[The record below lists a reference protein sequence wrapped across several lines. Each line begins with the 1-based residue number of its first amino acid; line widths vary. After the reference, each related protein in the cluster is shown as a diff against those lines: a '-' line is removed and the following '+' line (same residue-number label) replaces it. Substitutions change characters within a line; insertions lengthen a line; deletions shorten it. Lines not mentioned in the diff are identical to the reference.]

1 MKILSHLLQFDFF
14 NPLFT
19 PASENVERPA
29 EPAPHA
35 QELTPSLPPPI
46 DELRDQAKQLLQ
58 SVGAAALAERM
69 ILRWNPRLRNTAGM
83 AYPGRGL
90 ITLNPRLAEFGA
102 AEIDRTIRHELA
114 HLLAHDRAGR
124 RRIDP
129 HGKEWKQ
136 ACRDLGLVDEKRTHD
151 LPLPRHKQRPRHF
164 YRCPGC
170 GLELKR
176 VKPLRKQSACAVCCR
191 AHSRGRFDVRFRFV
205 RTAPPAPDTDH

>member
-1 MKILSHLLQFDFF
+1 MKKPSHLLQFDFLS
-14 NPLFT
+14 PLFT
-19 PASENVERPA
+19 PEPTRAGSQSEIVFPPES
-29 EPAPHA
+29 PAP
-35 QELTPSLPPPI
+35 PRLPPI
-46 DELRDQAKQLLQ
+46 EDLHELATRLLH
-58 SVGAAALAERM
+58 SVGATALAEQM

-83 AYPGRGL
+83 AYPGRKL
-90 ITLNPRLAEFGA
+90 ITLNPRLAQFGPE
-102 AEIDRTIRHELA
+102 EIDRTLRHELA
-114 HLLAHDRAGR
+114 HLLAHHRAGR

-129 HGKEWKQ
+129 HGKEWKL

-151 LPLPRHKQRPRHF
+151 LPLPRHTQQPRHF

-205 RTAPPAPDTDH
+205 RVPPPAEDAAH